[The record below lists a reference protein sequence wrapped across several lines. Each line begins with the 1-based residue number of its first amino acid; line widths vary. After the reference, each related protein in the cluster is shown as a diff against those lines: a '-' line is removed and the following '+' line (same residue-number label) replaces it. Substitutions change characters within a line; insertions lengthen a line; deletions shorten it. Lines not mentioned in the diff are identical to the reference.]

1 MDKLEALNTVE
12 FRGEVLVVYS
22 RVSHCTSTVPYSTAS
37 CKTHE
42 KLKIQYRTQYSRN
55 TANTAEHSEFRVI
68 VPVFTVIFK
77 NFLEISE
84 LSCSFNNFDY
94 LSLTKAF

>member
-1 MDKLEALNTVE
+1 MPKVRHDAEGHKDQ
-12 FRGEVLVVYS
+12 S
-22 RVSHCTSTVPYSTAS
+22 VSLYPYSTVPYSTAS

-68 VPVFTVIFK
+68 VPVFTRVQHCTVHVQYRDFALYGTVLYFQILDF
-77 NFLEISE
+77 EIDPV
-84 LSCSFNNFDY
+84 L
-94 LSLTKAF
+94 

>member
-1 MDKLEALNTVE
+1 M
-12 FRGEVLVVYS
+12 YQY
-22 RVSHCTSTVPYSTAS
+22 STVPYSTAS
-37 CKTHE
+37 CKTQE

-77 NFLEISE
+77 NLLKISE
-84 LSCSFNNFDY
+84 LSCNFNNFDY
-94 LSLTKAF
+94 LGLTKTFLGWLNCHLY

>member
-1 MDKLEALNTVE
+1 MP
-12 FRGEVLVVYS
+12 VLGAVVNQS
-22 RVSHCTSTVPYSTAS
+22 VSLYQYSTVPYSTAS
-37 CKTHE
+37 CKTQE

-77 NFLEISE
+77 NLLKISE
-84 LSCSFNNFDY
+84 LSCNFNNFDY
-94 LSLTKAF
+94 LSLIKAF